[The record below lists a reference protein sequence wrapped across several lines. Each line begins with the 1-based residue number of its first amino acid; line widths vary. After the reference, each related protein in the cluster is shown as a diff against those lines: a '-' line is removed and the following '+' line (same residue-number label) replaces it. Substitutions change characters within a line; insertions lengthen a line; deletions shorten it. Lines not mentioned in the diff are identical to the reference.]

1 MSGDRLDLLARI
13 NQLEKAL
20 DKCISFICKEDCML
34 KAEEYK
40 PNYYMVCENCEH
52 KKMCDVVI
60 RGNEKYLKEWCMKDD
75 RY

>member
-20 DKCISFICKEDCML
+20 DKCISFICKDNCL
-34 KAEEYK
+34 DKANKYK

-52 KKMCDVVI
+52 KKMCNVVI
-60 RGNEKYLKEWCMKDD
+60 RGNEIKLKEWCLNDE
-75 RY
+75 